1 MVFRQIMLGWRTQY
15 FNTPIQRNIAQ
26 ASSFRNSQVTGVL
39 NLSIYS
45 CFPAYL
51 ASFSERVRS
60 NILILSCLTSSN
72 NF

>member
-51 ASFSERVRS
+51 ASFSESGKTKHSYNSYKIFRP
-60 NILILSCLTSSN
+60 LI
-72 NF
+72 